1 VEDAQVSLDH
11 AQRIGRALQ
20 IQLVNAVL
28 GNERIAR
35 EFGLLVTDLQTLHLM
50 LLREDV
56 RTPRQLSAVSGL
68 PTSTVT
74 RVIDRLE
81 AAGYVRRVN
90 DPTDRRRTNLELVP
104 EKIAPIVEHYVQY
117 SKAYADINEEFTPE
131 ELAIVARYLERISV
145 FF

>member
-1 VEDAQVSLDH
+1 MEQASGAHDA
-11 AQRIGRALQ
+11 ARRIGRAMQ
-20 IQLVNAVL
+20 VQLVNSVL

-50 LLREDV
+50 VLREDV
-56 RTPRQLSAVSGL
+56 RTPGQLSEASGL

-81 AAGYVRRVN
+81 TAGFVRRVN
-90 DPTDRRRTNLELVP
+90 DPTDRRRTNLELAH
-104 EKIAPIVEHYVQY
+104 ERIAPIVDHYAQL
-117 SKAYADINEEFTPE
+117 STAHADINEEFTDE
-131 ELAIVARYLERISV
+131 ELDVVARYLERVSS